1 MGLCFSDTAGGGE
14 ETASAAATIE
24 RGEGRGGLP
33 TITLKH
39 ASGATASITE
49 FGATLV
55 SYKAASGREVLF
67 VSGEALFNGKK
78 AIRGGVP
85 LVYPQVSARPR
96 TRASLSRHLV

>member
-14 ETASAAATIE
+14 ETAPAAATIE

-96 TRASLSRHLV
+96 TRASLSRRLV

>member
-14 ETASAAATIE
+14 ETAPAAATIE

-67 VSGEALFNGKK
+67 VSGEALFNGVK
-78 AIRGGVP
+78 AIRKH
-85 LVYPQVSARPR
+85 Q
-96 TRASLSRHLV
+96 SLGTVLPGCAKLCRQPKRQQL